1 MKQIYDF
8 DRYPPPVLN
17 ENMLRGELEK
27 RSKKRQII
35 LLAVGAL
42 LLQIA
47 ALLLGV
53 LTCDRYPI
61 LSLGCLAYQV
71 VSMAGAGVIAVVYA
85 QKGGNFHHD

>member
-53 LTCDRYPI
+53 LTCNRYPI
-61 LSLGCLAYQV
+61 LSFGCLAYQV